1 MFETYMIPASKLYV
15 FHTKTIVLPIPF
27 AHDGLRRSSVHD
39 GFGDNWCTTQRR
51 CRRRH
56 RGRGRRR
63 RNANANANANAKAMP
78 HNVSP
83 LPGMSQ
89 PRFFPAFWLSSNV
102 VSVPISV
109 TRHATPRRN
118 AMPRHATPRHATAT
132 PMPTPTPTPTPTPPR
147 TIFLSI
153 PLDFTRFF

>member
-1 MFETYMIPASKLYV
+1 MFETYMIPVSKLHV

-51 CRRRH
+51 H
-56 RGRGRRR
+56 RGRRR

-78 HNVSP
+78 RNVSP

-89 PRFFPAFWLSSNV
+89 PRFFPAFWL
-102 VSVPISV
+102 
-109 TRHATPRRN
+109 
-118 AMPRHATPRHATAT
+118 
-132 PMPTPTPTPTPTPPR
+132 
-147 TIFLSI
+147 
-153 PLDFTRFF
+153 